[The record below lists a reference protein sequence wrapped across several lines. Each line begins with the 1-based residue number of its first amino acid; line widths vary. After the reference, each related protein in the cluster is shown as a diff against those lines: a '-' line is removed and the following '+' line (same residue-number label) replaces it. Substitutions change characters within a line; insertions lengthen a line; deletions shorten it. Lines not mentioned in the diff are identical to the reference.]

1 MLHILEVKSAVY
13 FSGVP
18 QTTNLTWGR
27 SKKDGVKKDVMRDGW
42 GGELTRIDQSAGETA
57 WAAEEVKPT
66 HTHTLK
72 PKRLLPIFMATQ
84 WLFGW

>member
-27 SKKDGVKKDVMRDGW
+27 SKKDGVKKGVMRDGW

-66 HTHTLK
+66 HTHSNLK
-72 PKRLLPIFMATQ
+72 DCYPFLWQCSGYLGGK
-84 WLFGW
+84 